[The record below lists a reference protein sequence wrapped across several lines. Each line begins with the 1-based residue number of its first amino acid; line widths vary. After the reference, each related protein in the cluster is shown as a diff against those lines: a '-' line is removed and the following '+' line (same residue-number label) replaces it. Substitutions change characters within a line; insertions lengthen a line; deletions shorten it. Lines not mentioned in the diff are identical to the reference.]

1 MTLEELNEI
10 IARGEDSRYQFKSNF
25 TNVNDVAAEMV
36 AFSNSD
42 GGTIIIGVDD
52 KTIQVAGLTLDDI
65 HRLNNLIANAASQSV
80 KPAINPFTENVK
92 LSNGL
97 VMVVSIPKGM
107 NKPYMDNT
115 GVFWVKSA
123 GNKQKV
129 TSREEIQRMFQSS
142 GLMHGDEIPVT
153 GITYEQID
161 NNIFSAF
168 FKKEFE
174 EELIEQES
182 DIRIILENM
191 NLSKNGVLNVAG
203 ALLFAKNSHYY
214 LPQFIVKAVSYPGY
228 DVDVDNYID
237 SRDITGTLADIFQQT
252 ITFMIVN
259 IRHEQAG
266 QSVNSVGIPI
276 VPKIVFEELIANA
289 LIHRDYFIT
298 APVRIF
304 IFRNRIEIISPGHLP
319 NNLSIKN
326 IQSGNSNIRNPIL
339 ASFATKILPYRGLGN
354 GIRRAIKAYPD
365 IDFIDDREGNMF
377 KVIIKL
383 KEYKQEY

>member
-42 GGTIIIGVDD
+42 GG
-52 KTIQVAGLTLDDI
+52 
-65 HRLNNLIANAASQSV
+65 
-80 KPAINPFTENVK
+80 
-92 LSNGL
+92 
-97 VMVVSIPKGM
+97 
-107 NKPYMDNT
+107 
-115 GVFWVKSA
+115 
-123 GNKQKV
+123 NKQKV

-153 GITYEQID
+153 GITYEHID

-174 EELIEQES
+174 EELTEQES
-182 DIRIILENM
+182 DIRTILENM

-289 LIHRDYFIT
+289 LIHRNYFIT

-319 NNLSIKN
+319 NNLSINN
-326 IQSGNSNIRNPIL
+326 IKSGNSNIRNPIL

-354 GIRRAIKAYPD
+354 GIRRALKAYPD

>member
-42 GGTIIIGVDD
+42 GG
-52 KTIQVAGLTLDDI
+52 
-65 HRLNNLIANAASQSV
+65 
-80 KPAINPFTENVK
+80 
-92 LSNGL
+92 
-97 VMVVSIPKGM
+97 
-107 NKPYMDNT
+107 
-115 GVFWVKSA
+115 
-123 GNKQKV
+123 NKQKV

-142 GLMHGDEIPVT
+142 GLMHGDEISVT

-161 NNIFSAF
+161 NNIFPVF

-174 EELIEQES
+174 EELTEQES
-182 DIRIILENM
+182 DIRTILENM

-289 LIHRDYFIT
+289 LIHRNYFIT

-354 GIRRAIKAYPD
+354 GIRRALKAYPD